1 MQDVEPG
8 VMVGPTVSFIVPTK
22 DSAETIGACLS
33 SIRAQRH
40 ARIEIVVVDNHSLD
54 ATAEIAR
61 TYADVV
67 AVGGPERSAQRNLGA
82 RLSSGSILVFLDSDM
97 MLEDGVAQ
105 AAASCCGEDGP
116 FDLAVIPERSIGEGF
131 WARCRV
137 LEKQL
142 YLGDHNVEAAR
153 VFRRPVFEA
162 LGGYEPTLTGG
173 EDWDLPDRAKKA
185 GYLLGRLDRSVI
197 HDEGRPTLKWIFAK
211 KRYYGRSVHRYLNR
225 QGATGAR
232 RLLRTGLFR
241 RPGVLVSRPVD
252 AVGLLLLKT
261 VDSLALGL
269 GMVEGIRTSRHTG
282 SSLIEHNAPEPAP
295 ASPSHG
301 TGGLERP
308 ATTTAPKAKG
318 LLRRYGESM
327 FSKATDDNINQ
338 IAKYCGSVPLS
349 DAARVLDLGCWDG
362 TAFLRYAPQAH
373 LYGVEAHLGAARAAA
388 SLSIA
393 TVSADLNQ
401 CLPYRD
407 GSFDLVVSNQVIEHL
422 ADTDTFVAECLRLLR
437 PGGHVAIS
445 TENLASWHN
454 VFSLLLGWQAFSLA
468 NVSSLRSGLG
478 NPLANLRTNEGGLE
492 DTGWQHRRIFSH
504 RGLIEL
510 LEAHGFE
517 DVGIRAAGYYPLPSR
532 TARLDPRHAAFLT
545 VVGRRP

>member
-1 MQDVEPG
+1 MQDVDPV
-8 VMVGPTVSFIVPTK
+8 VMKGPKVSFIVPTK

-40 ARIEIVVVDNHSLD
+40 TPIEIVVVDNHSAD
-54 ATAEIAR
+54 ATADIAR

-67 AVGGPERSAQRNLGA
+67 AIGGPERSAQRNLGA

-97 MLEDGVAQ
+97 ILEDGVGE
-105 AAASCCGEDGP
+105 AAASCCGEHGP

-131 WARCRV
+131 WGRCRV

-153 VFRRPVFEA
+153 VFRRSVFEA
-162 LGGYEPTLTGG
+162 LGGYEPILTGP
-173 EDWDLPDRAKKA
+173 EDWDLPDRARKA

-197 HDEGRPTLKWIFAK
+197 HNEGRPTLEWIFAK
-211 KRYYGRSVHRYLNR
+211 KRYYGRSVHPYLKR

-252 AVGLLLLKT
+252 AVGLLLLKS
-261 VDSLALGL
+261 VDGLALGL
-269 GMVEGIRTSRHTG
+269 GMVEGIRASRATG
-282 SSLIEHNAPEPAP
+282 SGPTTLEGRPPEAPDHDSDAGGVQQPTMSFAP
-295 ASPSHG
+295 
-301 TGGLERP
+301 
-308 ATTTAPKAKG
+308 TTAG
-318 LLRRYGESM
+318 LWRRRGHAM
-327 FSKATDDNINQ
+327 FTAAADHNIDE
-338 IAKYCGSVPLS
+338 IAKYCGAVGLGP
-349 DAARVLDLGCWDG
+349 AARVLDLGCWDG
-362 TAFLRYAPQAH
+362 GAFLRYAPQAR
-373 LYGVEAHLGAARAAA
+373 LYGVEGHLGAGAAAA
-388 SLSIA
+388 SRGIVM
-393 TVSADLNQ
+393 VSADLDRR
-401 CLPYRD
+401 LPYRD
-407 GSFDLVVSNQVIEHL
+407 GSFDLVTSNQVIEHL
-422 ADTDTFVAECLRLLR
+422 ADTDTFVAECLRVLR

-454 VFSLLLGWQAFSLA
+454 VFSLVLGWQAFSLT
-468 NVSSLRSGLG
+468 NVSSRRPGLG
-478 NPLANLRTNEGGLE
+478 NPLANLRANDGGLE
-492 DTGWQHRRIFSH
+492 DTGWQHRRIFSY
-504 RGLIEL
+504 RGLVEL
-510 LEAHGFE
+510 FEAHGFE